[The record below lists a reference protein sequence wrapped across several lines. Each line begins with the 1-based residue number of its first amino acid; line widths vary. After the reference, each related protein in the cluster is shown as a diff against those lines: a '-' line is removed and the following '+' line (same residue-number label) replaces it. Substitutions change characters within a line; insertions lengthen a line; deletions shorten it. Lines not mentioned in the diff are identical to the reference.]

1 MSKVNKKT
9 PKENK
14 KVYGRL
20 LLEINSIVAEE
31 CKIVFT
37 NKSFKIEK
45 LDSVSGNS
53 EAAPERREVK
63 PDCNQCKDEPKNSSE
78 NCGCHRCRGKTE
90 RERQLIYDK
99 CDMSYNMKCLD
110 APMET

>member
-20 LLEINSIVAEE
+20 LLEINSIVAE
-31 CKIVFT
+31 
-37 NKSFKIEK
+37 
-45 LDSVSGNS
+45 
-53 EAAPERREVK
+53 EVK

-90 RERQLIYDK
+90 RERQLICDK
-99 CDMSYNMKCLD
+99 CDMPYNMKCLD
-110 APMET
+110 PPMET

>member
-1 MSKVNKKT
+1 M
-9 PKENK
+9 
-14 KVYGRL
+14 
-20 LLEINSIVAEE
+20 
-31 CKIVFT
+31 
-37 NKSFKIEK
+37 
-45 LDSVSGNS
+45 
-53 EAAPERREVK
+53 K

-78 NCGCHRCRGKTE
+78 NCGCHRCRGETE